1 LAVALNR
8 LRTAFEQLLETIVVV
23 LVVALTT
30 IVIAGFAFRYVGRS
44 LVWYDETASIGLV
57 WLTYYGSALAALKG
71 AHIGVPGVVNAFPP
85 HARIAAALF
94 AEACVFLFF
103 IVLAVT
109 GFEVLVVLR
118 NDRMVSLD
126 WVPLRFTQSAIP
138 IGAVLFIVAEALRLP
153 QVLRDA
159 RGGGFLDAEAIEA
172 IAHGAPPPPDVAGAA
187 SQTERRP

>member
-1 LAVALNR
+1 MALNR
-8 LRTAFEQLLETIVVV
+8 LRAAFERLLETIVVV

-30 IVIAGFAFRYVGRS
+30 IVIAGFAFRYLGRS

-71 AHIGVPGVVNAFPP
+71 AHIGVPGLVNALPP
-85 HARIAAALF
+85 QARLVAAIF

-103 IVLAVT
+103 AVLAVT
-109 GFEVLVVLR
+109 GFEVLSVLG

-126 WVPLRFTQSAIP
+126 WVPLRVTQSVIP
-138 IGAVLFIVAEALRLP
+138 IGAVLFLIAEALRLP

-159 RGGGFLDAEAIEA
+159 RGRGFLDTEALEA
-172 IAHGAPPPPDVAGAA
+172 IAHGAPPPPDGAGAA
-187 SQTERRP
+187 SQVHRP

>member
-1 LAVALNR
+1 LGLTLNR
-8 LRTAFEQLLETIVVV
+8 LRNGFERLLEAIVVI
-23 LVVALTT
+23 LIVALTT
-30 IVIAGFAFRYVGRS
+30 IVIAGFAFRYVGHS

-71 AHIGVPGVVNAFPP
+71 AHIGVPGLVNALPP
-85 HARIAAALF
+85 QARVVALIF

-109 GFEVLVVLR
+109 GFEVLAVLG

-138 IGAVLFIVAEALRLP
+138 IGAILFLIAETLGLPDKLR
-153 QVLRDA
+153 QA
-159 RGGGFLDAEAIEA
+159 RGKGFLDTETLEAM
-172 IAHGAPPPPDVAGAA
+172 AHGAPSPVATTGDKDG
-187 SQTERRP
+187 RP

>member
-1 LAVALNR
+1 MAFNR
-8 LRTAFEQLLETIVVV
+8 LRTAFEQLLETIVVI
-23 LVVALTT
+23 LVVALTA

-71 AHIGVPGVVNAFPP
+71 AHIGVPGLVNALPP
-85 HARIAAALF
+85 HARVAAALF

-109 GFEVLVVLR
+109 GFEVLVVLG
-118 NDRMVSLD
+118 NDRMVSLE
-126 WVPLRFTQSAIP
+126 WVPLRFTQSVIP
-138 IGAVLFIVAEALRLP
+138 IGAVLFIIAEALRLP

-172 IAHGAPPPPDVAGAA
+172 IAHGAPPPPDGAGVA